1 MARSPNVI
9 DISEWQDPNTFDYS
23 AAKAAGIKAVII
35 RLSTGMRADK
45 AAAQHIANC
54 EKYGLIWHGY
64 HYWYGQTGEAVFA
77 VQNAI
82 DLKLPQDH
90 YLFLDMED
98 KSLNGD
104 WSNQFAV
111 FYNVG
116 KNIFK
121 LGLYCSDYPFKAH
134 FDQSDLKDKGIYLWI
149 ASYSYE
155 PATYDIWQMSGAG
168 GGGFGSY
175 TGDVDRDYD
184 SSGALIKEQ
193 SGGSGDD
200 SGGHENVPEPPSG
213 EVYRQIA
220 MEAGYDT
227 ETGIYGKGY
236 SPDNGKTFCVTDTT
250 FGRRYRQEDADRLWP
265 YLQSKIGTS
274 DSSSNGTG
282 NQTVTWDDVQNKPDV
297 ALKSDLTWDNIQD
310 KPTLP
315 QGESGAT
322 GPQGPVGPPGKDGA
336 SAYQSWLNAG
346 NKGTEADFLQS
357 LKGKDGSLSLWQTDG
372 GDFNAKTD
380 NGYYDVRKS
389 ADQYPNIPGYGP
401 GGLIV
406 MHVNGRITQIYQESN
421 DGKIWSRMSSDNG
434 SNWTS
439 WHELSGNA
447 ETGSN
452 DTAVNDGTSQI
463 ETVAAGKIKA
473 GSISPSGGMDPSE
486 TDKEAQAMGLN
497 TITVPLLLTVKN
509 STDDAPTISDDNY
522 TIAKNN
528 VEYLTKKGYKIILQ
542 LYPWISNGTVVET
555 AWAPASM
562 DNFFNNYGV
571 ALNKM
576 AKLAEDNKC
585 YGMYVATNLVK
596 TEKWDTQWVALI
608 KNIRQSYSGK
618 LFWRTNWWYD
628 ASWDSTSVANF
639 VTMMNRKFWG
649 EVDVIAIAA
658 YFEVTAITSPTS
670 EQIQAAIAKVDKFNR
685 GQNIEHEIQELHD
698 LWHKPVFFGELGI
711 PPFADAPSQPWSDV
725 KNDKTVVDYQVQA
738 NWFDAWYQVFSKY
751 DWWLGYSIFTIDDSN
766 SQYNPYGHPA
776 ADVINKQFMVKQ
788 SVNGWSGDF
797 NSLITT
803 VNHEV
808 MTTNNQNQ
816 PVAKEGL
823 LVVKRYNVF
832 TTQIYYTVDGD
843 VWYRLY
849 NSATGVWT
857 AWAQQTYF

>member
-200 SGGHENVPEPPSG
+200 SGGSHDDDVPEPPSG

-250 FGRRYRQEDADRLWP
+250 FGRRYRQEDADRIWP
-265 YLQSKIGTS
+265 YLQSKIGTA
-274 DSSSNGTG
+274 DSSDGTTS
-282 NQTVTWDDVQNKPDV
+282 QTVTWDDVQNKPDV
-297 ALKSDLTWDNIQD
+297 ALKSDLTWDNIQN
-310 KPTLP
+310 KPDLS
-315 QGESGAT
+315 QT
-322 GPQGPVGPPGKDGA
+322 GGGTGTPGKDGKDGQDGK
-336 SAYQSWLNAG
+336 SAYQIWLDAG
-346 NKGTEADFLQS
+346 NEGTEADFLKS
-357 LKGKDGSLSLWQTDG
+357 LQGPQGSLPLWYTDG
-372 GDFNAKTD
+372 GSVDTQD
-380 NGYYDVRKS
+380 NGIYHLRKLTDSYTGLPDS
-389 ADQYPNIPGYGP
+389 APG
-401 GGLIV
+401 
-406 MHVNGRITQIYQESN
+406 ITVAFKVDGNVTQLYQSASSHN
-421 DGKIWSRMSSDNG
+421 LYARMKFDDSW
-434 SNWTS
+434 SNWRQ
-439 WHELSGNA
+439 LNGDG
-447 ETGSN
+447 TGN
-452 DTAVNDGTSQI
+452 DTSV
-463 ETVAAGKIKA
+463 E
-473 GSISPSGGMDPSE
+473 
-486 TDKEAQAMGLN
+486 DK
-497 TITVPLLLTVKN
+497 
-509 STDDAPTISDDNY
+509 SD
-522 TIAKNN
+522 
-528 VEYLTKKGYKIILQ
+528 
-542 LYPWISNGTVVET
+542 
-555 AWAPASM
+555 
-562 DNFFNNYGV
+562 
-571 ALNKM
+571 
-576 AKLAEDNKC
+576 
-585 YGMYVATNLVK
+585 
-596 TEKWDTQWVALI
+596 
-608 KNIRQSYSGK
+608 
-618 LFWRTNWWYD
+618 
-628 ASWDSTSVANF
+628 
-639 VTMMNRKFWG
+639 
-649 EVDVIAIAA
+649 
-658 YFEVTAITSPTS
+658 
-670 EQIQAAIAKVDKFNR
+670 
-685 GQNIEHEIQELHD
+685 
-698 LWHKPVFFGELGI
+698 
-711 PPFADAPSQPWSDV
+711 
-725 KNDKTVVDYQVQA
+725 
-738 NWFDAWYQVFSKY
+738 
-751 DWWLGYSIFTIDDSN
+751 
-766 SQYNPYGHPA
+766 
-776 ADVINKQFMVKQ
+776 
-788 SVNGWSGDF
+788 WSGDF
-797 NSLITT
+797 NSLIAT

-832 TTQIYYTVDGD
+832 ATQIYYTVDGD

-857 AWAQQTYF
+857 AWRNKTFFD